1 MLLAADVANK
11 TNEEKTRQQEENKQS
26 KRKKKGTRNW
36 KRRIP
41 VKVHLSDSV
50 ERIFPDS

>member
-26 KRKKKGTRNW
+26 KRKKKGYQELEKKNPGESSFIR
-36 KRRIP
+36 
-41 VKVHLSDSV
+41 
-50 ERIFPDS
+50 FC